1 MKKKIGDNQVEYE
14 KRKGKKQAT
23 TSIFVPTV
31 NLTIIEEI
39 LSSNWS

>member
-1 MKKKIGDNQVEYE
+1 MKTGNNSVEYE
-14 KRKGKKQAT
+14 KAKGKKQAT

-39 LSSNWS
+39 L